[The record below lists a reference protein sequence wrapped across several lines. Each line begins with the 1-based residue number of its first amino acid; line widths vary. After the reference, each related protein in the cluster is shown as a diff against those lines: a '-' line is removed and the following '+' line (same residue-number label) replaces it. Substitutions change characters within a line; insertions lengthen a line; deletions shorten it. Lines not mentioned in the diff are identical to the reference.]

1 MTGKFDLK
9 EYAKIARQAAAEGCV
24 LLKNDYQ
31 ALPLREGDKVAV
43 FGRCASYYYKSGLG
57 SGGLVNTRYVV
68 SILDALKACDSI
80 SLDENLLQIYED
92 WEKENP
98 VDEGHG
104 WGTVPWSQKEMPLT
118 EEIVQAAKDAD
129 AAIVIVGRTA
139 GEDQDNSATEGSYLL
154 TPAEKDMIKKVANT
168 FKRTI
173 VLLNTGN
180 IIDMKWV
187 EEINPAAVMYVW
199 QGGQE
204 GGNGVV
210 DVLTGKVNPCG
221 KLTDTI
227 AYDITDYP
235 STSHFGDKKKNYYI
249 EDIYVGYRYFETF
262 AKEKVQYPF
271 GYGRSYT
278 SFSLT
283 ARVKEIGKNGFKVH
297 VAVTNTGKYVGKEV
311 VQIYVKAPQGKLGK
325 PERVLAGFIKTK
337 EIKPG
342 ERTEYEIT
350 CPKTYFASYDDS
362 GITGNKSCFLLEEG
376 KYQVYAGSDVRS
388 ASFCGSFMQEEEVLE
403 QLEEACA
410 PVEAF
415 ERLKPVKNADGSYTE
430 SMESVPLAV
439 LNPQNRLEE
448 MREPEIAYMGN
459 SGYKLA
465 DVLDNMITMDEF
477 VAQLSDVDLMCL
489 FHGEGMCSPKV
500 TPGTAG
506 AFGGVTENLKQFGI
520 PVACCADGPSGIR
533 MDCGTKAFSLPN
545 GTAMG
550 CTFNLQLNKEL
561 FCMLG
566 MELRRNKV
574 DTLLGPGM
582 NIHRNPLNGRNFEYI
597 SEDPVLTGKI
607 ASMQLLGMH
616 EQGVTGTIKHFTA
629 NNQEQDRIYVEAV
642 VSERALREIYLKVFE
657 MAVKEAGAK
666 SIMTTY
672 GPVNKIWTA
681 GNFDLCTMILRK
693 QWQYTGIVM
702 TDWWATANWKDED
715 AQKTNRAPM
724 VRAQNDIYMCCAD
737 AKEEMKLDNVKEKL
751 NSGEITRSDLQRNA
765 KNILKFLMES
775 PAMLRMLGRIEDEDI
790 AEEDADTLDKEN
802 LCHYQVEKNA
812 KELLLE
818 KEKLQFIQDE
828 MQFGLEIAEEGEYS
842 ITLEVKSELEE
853 LAQLPVSVYI
863 DNLYIGMFSFRGTR
877 GKVEKQTMKLGYM
890 KGRNHFIKL
899 LRKGNGLDIETLL
912 LQFSHPSK

>member
-1 MTGKFDLK
+1 MTNKFDLK

-24 LLKNDYQ
+24 LLKNDNQ

-68 SILDALKACDSI
+68 SILDALKACESI
-80 SLDENLLQIYED
+80 TLDENILSIYEA
-92 WEKENP
+92 WTAQNP
-98 VDEGHG
+98 TDEGHG

-118 EEIVQAAKDAD
+118 EEIVKSAKNAD
-129 AAIVIVGRTA
+129 AAIVIIGRTA

-154 TPAEKDMIKKVANT
+154 TQTEKDMIEKVTKT
-168 FKRTI
+168 FQRTI
-173 VLLNTGN
+173 VLLNVGN

-235 STSHFGDKKKNYYI
+235 STTHFGDAKKNYYI

-271 GYGRSYT
+271 GYGMSYT

-283 ARVKEIGKNGFKVH
+283 ARIKEISKDGFKVH
-297 VAVTNTGKYVGKEV
+297 VAVTNIGKCAGKEV

-325 PERVLAGFIKTK
+325 PERVLTGFIKTK

-342 ERTEYEIT
+342 ERTEYTIT
-350 CPKTYFASYDDS
+350 CPKSYFASYDDG

-376 KYQVYAGSDVRS
+376 KYQVYAGFDVRS
-388 ASFCGSFMQEEEVLE
+388 ASFCGSFMQEEEIIE

-410 PVEAF
+410 PTEAF
-415 ERLKPVKNADGSYTE
+415 ERLRPVKSMDGSYTE
-430 SMESVPLAV
+430 DMEAVPLAT
-439 LNPQNRLEE
+439 LDIQKRLEE
-448 MREPEIAYMGN
+448 MRESEIAYMGN

-465 DVLDNMITMDEF
+465 DVFDKMITMDEF

-550 CTFNLQLNKEL
+550 CTFNLSLNKEL
-561 FCMLG
+561 FSMLG
-566 MELRRNKV
+566 MELRKNKV
-574 DTLLGPGM
+574 DTLLGPGI

-597 SEDPVLTGKI
+597 SEDPILTGKI

-616 EQGVTGTIKHFTA
+616 EHGVTGTIKHFTA
-629 NNQEQDRIYVEAV
+629 NNQEQNRIHVEAV

-672 GPVNKIWTA
+672 GPVNKVWTA
-681 GNFDLCTMILRK
+681 GNFDLCTVILRK
-693 QWQYTGIVM
+693 QWKYTGIVM
-702 TDWWATANWKDED
+702 TDWWATANWKDEE
-715 AQKTNRAPM
+715 AEKTNRAPM
-724 VRAQNDIYMCCAD
+724 VRAQNDLYMCCAD
-737 AKEEMKLDNVKEKL
+737 AKEEIKNDNVKEKL
-751 NSGEITRSDLQRNA
+751 HSGEITRSDLQRNA
-765 KNILKFLMES
+765 KNLLKFLMEA
-775 PAMLRMLGRIEDEDI
+775 PAMLHMLGRIEENWETDE
-790 AEEDADTLDKEN
+790 EESTFGNEN
-802 LCHYQVEKNA
+802 LKTYQMETSTRKLVLNKEEMQFVE
-812 KELLLE
+812 E
-818 KEKLQFIQDE
+818 E
-828 MQFGLEIAEEGEYS
+828 MQFGLELAEEGEYS
-842 ITLEVKSELEE
+842 LTLAVKSELEE

-863 DNLYIGMFSFRGTR
+863 DNLYIGMFSFRGTK
-877 GKVEKQTMKLGYM
+877 GKMVEQTMKLGYM
-890 KGRNHFIKL
+890 KGKNHFVKL
-899 LRKGNGLDIETLL
+899 LRKGNGLEIETLL
-912 LQFSHPSK
+912 LQSSLP